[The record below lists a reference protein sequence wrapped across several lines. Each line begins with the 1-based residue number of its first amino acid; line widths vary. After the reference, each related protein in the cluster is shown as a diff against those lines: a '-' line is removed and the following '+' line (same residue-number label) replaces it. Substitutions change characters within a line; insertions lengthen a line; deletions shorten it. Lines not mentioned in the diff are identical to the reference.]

1 MAGRQTQR
9 GKPALRDA
17 RKTLRDDMK
26 QAPRTDFWQERIK
39 PGTGSATRVGQT
51 PIRS

>member
-17 RKTLRDDMK
+17 RKILRTRMRE
-26 QAPRTDFWQERIK
+26 APQTDWDRERTK
-39 PGTGSATRVGQT
+39 PGMRDGAR